1 MTHLLRRL
9 SRKPATKKEI
19 IMSTL
24 IRSVL
29 VAAALIG
36 TVSAVSA
43 APRDVDS
50 PYTYS
55 NPSDFNPATFFD
67 DVQRKLG

>member
-9 SRKPATKKEI
+9 SRKPAFKKEI
-19 IMSTL
+19 IMSTV

-29 VAAALIG
+29 IAAALIG
-36 TVSAVSA
+36 AASAVSA
-43 APRDVDS
+43 APRKVDS

-55 NPSDFNPATFFD
+55 DPSDFNPATFFD
-67 DVQRKLG
+67 NDRGPG